1 MELIAIDEN
10 MHEIGVLVVD
20 TDIEIGKS
28 DSLNNFEITAMP
40 IDAAGFY
47 IEGTEYGGFFEYTS
61 ETSGNA
67 KITMKGWTWRGLLTQ
82 DIIIP
87 PEGSDYKI
95 VSGDANAIIKELLA
109 NVLGGFFYVPE
120 TASGCTITNYQFP
133 LYINVLDGIYGMLE
147 EHGYRLSIHAEKT
160 AAGMPV
166 IVTVE
171 AVASSMVGG
180 TANEDSPAQITLTDN
195 RMGINHLV
203 CMGAGELQ
211 ERQRLD
217 LYIQADGSIGKT
229 QYYTGFAERTAY
241 YDYGSVESL
250 DELEKHGTKRLQD
263 LASSQKVEVK
273 ANDGTSIEIGDSV
286 QASLR
291 GNVVTTPIVRKVV
304 KITQGVESVNYKTSN
319 EQ

>member
-10 MHEIGVLVVD
+10 MHEIGVLMVD

-40 IDAAGFY
+40 IDAEGFY
-47 IEGTEYGGFFEYTS
+47 IEGTEYGGFFEFTS

-67 KITMKGWTWRGLLTQ
+67 KITLKGWTWRGLLTQ

-87 PEGSDYKI
+87 PAGSDYRI
-95 VSGDANAIIKELLA
+95 VSGDANQIIKELLA
-109 NVLGGFFYVPE
+109 NVLGGFFYVPD
-120 TASGCTITNYQFP
+120 TVSGCTVTNYQFP
-133 LYINVLDGIYGMLE
+133 LYINVLDGIQGMLE
-147 EHGYRLSIHAEKT
+147 EYGYRLSIHAEKE
-160 AAGMPV
+160 AACQPV
-166 IVTVE
+166 VVTVE
-171 AVASSMVGG
+171 AVASKLVGG
-180 TANEDSPAQITLTDN
+180 MANEDSPAQITLTDN

-211 ERQRLD
+211 QRQRLD
-217 LYIQADGSIGKT
+217 LYIQADGTVGRT

-241 YDYGSVESL
+241 YDYGSVESEE
-250 DELEKHGTKRLQD
+250 ELEKHGTKRLKD

-286 QASLR
+286 QAALR
-291 GNVVTTPIVRKVV
+291 GNVVKTPIVRKIV
-304 KITQGVESVNYKTSN
+304 KITEGVESATYKTSN

>member
-109 NVLGGFFYVPE
+109 NVLGGFF
-120 TASGCTITNYQFP
+120 TFRKRRADARSQATSSRCTSMCWTGSTGCSRNTDT
-133 LYINVLDGIYGMLE
+133 GC
-147 EHGYRLSIHAEKT
+147 R
-160 AAGMPV
+160 
-166 IVTVE
+166 
-171 AVASSMVGG
+171 SM
-180 TANEDSPAQITLTDN
+180 
-195 RMGINHLV
+195 RKR
-203 CMGAGELQ
+203 
-211 ERQRLD
+211 RQR
-217 LYIQADGSIGKT
+217 AC
-229 QYYTGFAERTAY
+229 R
-241 YDYGSVESL
+241 
-250 DELEKHGTKRLQD
+250 
-263 LASSQKVEVK
+263 
-273 ANDGTSIEIGDSV
+273 
-286 QASLR
+286 
-291 GNVVTTPIVRKVV
+291 
-304 KITQGVESVNYKTSN
+304 
-319 EQ
+319 

>member
-1 MELIAIDEN
+1 M
-10 MHEIGVLVVD
+10 
-20 TDIEIGKS
+20 
-28 DSLNNFEITAMP
+28 
-40 IDAAGFY
+40 
-47 IEGTEYGGFFEYTS
+47 
-61 ETSGNA
+61 
-67 KITMKGWTWRGLLTQ
+67 
-82 DIIIP
+82 
-87 PEGSDYKI
+87 
-95 VSGDANAIIKELLA
+95 SGDANAIIKELLA

>member
-1 MELIAIDEN
+1 
-10 MHEIGVLVVD
+10 
-20 TDIEIGKS
+20 
-28 DSLNNFEITAMP
+28 
-40 IDAAGFY
+40 
-47 IEGTEYGGFFEYTS
+47 
-61 ETSGNA
+61 
-67 KITMKGWTWRGLLTQ
+67 
-82 DIIIP
+82 
-87 PEGSDYKI
+87 
-95 VSGDANAIIKELLA
+95 
-109 NVLGGFFYVPE
+109 
-120 TASGCTITNYQFP
+120 
-133 LYINVLDGIYGMLE
+133 
-147 EHGYRLSIHAEKT
+147 
-160 AAGMPV
+160 
-166 IVTVE
+166 
-171 AVASSMVGG
+171 MVGG

>member
-180 TANEDSPAQITLTDN
+180 TANEDSPAQITLAH
-195 RMGINHLV
+195 G
-203 CMGAGELQ
+203 Q
-211 ERQRLD
+211 Q
-217 LYIQADGSIGKT
+217 DGDQPPCVHGRR
-229 QYYTGFAERTAY
+229 RTA
-241 YDYGSVESL
+241 GKAAPRPV
-250 DELEKHGTKRLQD
+250 HPGGRLRW
-263 LASSQKVEVK
+263 K
-273 ANDGTSIEIGDSV
+273 DSV
-286 QASLR
+286 LHRIR
-291 GNVVTTPIVRKVV
+291 GENGIL
-304 KITQGVESVNYKTSN
+304 
-319 EQ
+319 